1 MAFLRRWVAKVMLKV
16 RSSVRITKQVKAQFL
31 FKKDR
36 HAYLDNTSC
45 ISQHDD
51 LLREMCAAEKAA
63 AEDAAALYSAFLS
76 DFAVPKDSALID
88 PALLDCA
95 FLPDSAVLEDPAV
108 TCRHRTSRQRPPKRA
123 ASRQLHTAFS
133 GR

>member
-51 LLREMCAAEKAA
+51 LLREMCAAGKAA

-95 FLPDSAVLEDPAV
+95 FLPDSAVLEDPADE
-108 TCRHRTSRQRPPKRA
+108 
-123 ASRQLHTAFS
+123 
-133 GR
+133 